1 MRMNKTG
8 RDSLITQ
15 YESLVNVSARVLM
28 KRYGLAGPVYDD
40 LCSAGYLA
48 LVEAAEKSN
57 EQTQNTFRAYAA
69 IRIRGAMIDLLRSTT
84 VLSRRSHQFIKAMH
98 AMQYLR
104 EEDLLE
110 TDVLQ
115 TKNQSPRDRLARVLD
130 MAGKGALAFQLSA
143 SELSDEIEQVPDRS
157 LLPDEALIRNN
168 KRAVLERLINT
179 LPEKEQLIIRE
190 YYFND
195 KPFIAIARENQGM
208 NKSWVSKLHSRAL
221 ERLRDQIH
229 DVTL

>member
-1 MRMNKTG
+1 M
-8 RDSLITQ
+8 
-15 YESLVNVSARVLM
+15 
-28 KRYGLAGPVYDD
+28 
-40 LCSAGYLA
+40 
-48 LVEAAEKSN
+48 
-57 EQTQNTFRAYAA
+57 
-69 IRIRGAMIDLLRSTT
+69 
-84 VLSRRSHQFIKAMH
+84 
-98 AMQYLR
+98 
-104 EEDLLE
+104 LE
-110 TDVLQ
+110 TNVLQ
-115 TKNQSPRDRLARVLD
+115 ATNQSPRDRLAKVLD

-143 SELSDEIEQVPDRS
+143 SELADEIEQVPDRS

-195 KPFIAIARENQGM
+195 KPFVAIARENQGM

-229 DVTL
+229 EVQL